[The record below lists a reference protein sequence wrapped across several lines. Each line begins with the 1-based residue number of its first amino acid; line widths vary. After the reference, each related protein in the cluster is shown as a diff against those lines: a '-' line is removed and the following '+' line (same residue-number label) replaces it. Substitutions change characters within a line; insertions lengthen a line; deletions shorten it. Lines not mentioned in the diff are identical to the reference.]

1 MMNLHLHA
9 IGKAADPGSHA
20 TVLRDGAG
28 YHKSRRLRVPANI
41 TLVPLPHYAPELNCA
56 ENIWKH
62 PRKNKLANTGFDGIA
77 DKACEAWPS
86 SQPIPKPSQHPQSEN
101 GPRAPNPG

>member
-62 PRKNKLANTGFDGIA
+62 PRKNKLSNIVFKSYDDIVDTACAAWRFFADNTQTVTSITQRDWT
-77 DKACEAWPS
+77 KVS
-86 SQPIPKPSQHPQSEN
+86 
-101 GPRAPNPG
+101 